1 MTHLR
6 SNGVKCHGM
15 PVNFK
20 LYLGTSKEAAIGPD
34 AIISAL
40 MIDFIRRP
48 EEWPKNPAYDGV
60 SSPYLAQIASFFLGC
75 GLAFLG
81 TVQLGFLVNF
91 ISSSGTH
98 IVTQI
103 FMGYVEPNINYII

>member
-1 MTHLR
+1 MLTNR
-6 SNGVKCHGM
+6 IIFGSFEVKFVQCNNDGKHGQ
-15 PVNFK
+15 
-20 LYLGTSKEAAIGPD
+20 GTSKEAAIGPD

-48 EEWPKNPAYDGV
+48 DEWPKNPAYDGV

-81 TVQLGFLVNF
+81 TVQLGWLVNF
-91 ISSSGTH
+91 ISSSGQLQAMNH
-98 IVTQI
+98 NELVIEQ
-103 FMGYVEPNINYII
+103 

>member
-1 MTHLR
+1 MHQY
-6 SNGVKCHGM
+6 NNDGKHGQ
-15 PVNFK
+15 
-20 LYLGTSKEAAIGPD
+20 GTSKEAAIGPD

-48 EEWPKNPAYDGV
+48 DEWPKNPAYDGV

-81 TVQLGFLVNF
+81 TVQLGWLVNF
-91 ISSSGTH
+91 ISSSGQLQAMNH
-98 IVTQI
+98 
-103 FMGYVEPNINYII
+103 NL